1 MLCIEQLPSMHL
13 LCFVA
18 VSGVPLCVYQVTLHF
33 KQDFL
38 LVGIYVTY
46 TQLHMLTL
54 SSVWHRMKRVLC
66 QQLTSSSRTHGM
78 LRDPCPR
85 SPHRAPSISPL
96 PAGRATNPCMDMV
109 PLSST
114 SLQSICS
121 TGSSTNS
128 SACCTTSSSSSNT
141 TTSNRS
147 SMLPGTSSVGTN
159 SLCLPLHLCPHTPST
174 HCSSCNSSQASGSGL
189 P

>member
-1 MLCIEQLPSMHL
+1 MFCS
-13 LCFVA
+13 CFRCCSVC
-18 VSGVPLCVYQVTLHF
+18 VSNLRLHVT
-33 KQDFL
+33 QDFL
-38 LVGIYVTY
+38 LVSVCVRH
-46 TQLHMLTL
+46 TQLHMLIL
-54 SSVWHRMKRVLC
+54 SSAWHRMKRVLC
-66 QQLTSSSRTHGM
+66 RRLTSSSRTHGM

-85 SPHRAPSISPL
+85 LRHRAPRLSPL
-96 PAGRATNPCMDMV
+96 PAGKATNPCMGMV

-128 SACCTTSSSSSNT
+128 SKCCTTSSSSSNT

-147 SMLPGTSSVGTN
+147 SMLPGTISVVTN
-159 SLCLPLHLCPHTPST
+159 SLCLRLHLCPHMPST
-174 HCSSCNSSQASGSGL
+174 ICSSCNSSQAIASGL

>member
-1 MLCIEQLPSMHL
+1 VCELHL
-13 LCFVA
+13 TPHFIQ
-18 VSGVPLCVYQVTLHF
+18 GV
-33 KQDFL
+33 L
-38 LVGIYVTY
+38 LVSICVTY
-46 TQLHMLTL
+46 TQLRMLTFP
-54 SSVWHRMKRVLC
+54 SAWHRMKRVLC
-66 QQLTSSSRTHGM
+66 QRLTSSSRTHGM

-85 SPHRAPSISPL
+85 PRHRAPPTNPL
-96 PAGRATNPCMDMV
+96 PAGKATNQCMGMV
-109 PLSST
+109 PLS

-147 SMLPGTSSVGTN
+147 SMLLGTSSVATN
-159 SLCLPLHLCPHTPST
+159 SLCLHLQLCPLMPST
-174 HCSSCNSSQASGSGL
+174 TCSSCNSSQASVSGL

>member
-1 MLCIEQLPSMHL
+1 MQL
-13 LCFVA
+13 LCCVA
-18 VSGVPLCVYQVTLHF
+18 ISGAPVCVPNLTVHLI
-33 KQDFL
+33 QDSL
-38 LVGIYVTY
+38 LVSVCTH
-46 TQLHMLTL
+46 THRHMLTL
-54 SSVWHRMKRVLC
+54 SSAWHRMKRVLC
-66 QQLTSSSRTHGM
+66 QRSTSSSRTHGM

-85 SPHRAPSISPL
+85 PPHRAPPTSPL
-96 PAGRATNPCMDMV
+96 PAGKATNPCMGMV

-147 SMLPGTSSVGTN
+147 SMLLGTSSVVTN
-159 SLCLPLHLCPHTPST
+159 SLCLRLHLCPHMPST
-174 HCSSCNSSQASGSGL
+174 HCSSCNSTQASGSGL